1 MVTMVRVLDT
11 ASGSVTITGGRVS
24 RSVAVL
30 VESDVAVEMGV
41 EIPVTV
47 WLVVIIEVVWAFV
60 TEKDRPNKTPFST
73 QVRDLITSS
82 THLWVGDGTA
92 SHEYVFNKR
101 MKALGNGAYEALP
114 GRVMKLDGTHQ
125 ADS

>member
-47 WLVVIIEVVWAFV
+47 
-60 TEKDRPNKTPFST
+60 
-73 QVRDLITSS
+73 
-82 THLWVGDGTA
+82 
-92 SHEYVFNKR
+92 
-101 MKALGNGAYEALP
+101 
-114 GRVMKLDGTHQ
+114 
-125 ADS
+125 